1 MTDQK
6 KGEERIN
13 VRHGVTVEGG
23 ALVNEVSRYM
33 TDQKKSEDKN
43 TTGAADAG
51 VREKYR
57 IDPRRVTAE
66 GQTEKSLDEKY
77 QDLQD
82 YLKSLGRVAVA
93 FSGGVDSTLLLKVA
107 HDVLG
112 DNCVAVTAKSKSFPE
127 RELNESNDFCLEE
140 GIKHYYTDSEELD
153 LPGFRQNPTNR
164 CYLCKHELFEEIE
177 KMAGEIFPEL
187 GVNEE
192 EVGKSDSQDDSAE
205 VDRLGKSDS
214 QDDSAE
220 VDRLGKDDSQDDSA
234 EVDNLGKDDSQDDS
248 AEVDNLG
255 KSDSQDDSAEVDNLG
270 KVYICEGSNMDDNGD
285 FRPGL
290 KAIEELG
297 VTSPLR
303 HAGLYKEEIREL
315 SKRLGLKTYR
325 KQSFACLS
333 SRFVY
338 GETIS
343 DQKLRMVDRA
353 EQFLLDLGFEQLRV
367 RIHGEKEFL
376 ARIEVPVDQIQRM
389 ASPEV
394 QKKVNM
400 RFHTL
405 GFTYVT
411 LDLAGYQTGSM
422 NAGVK

>member
-1 MTDQK
+1 
-6 KGEERIN
+6 
-13 VRHGVTVEGG
+13 
-23 ALVNEVSRYM
+23 M
-33 TDQKKSEDKN
+33 TDQKKSEDMN
-43 TTGAADAG
+43 TNGAADVG

-140 GIKHYYTDSEELD
+140 GIKHYYTNSEELD

-187 GVNEE
+187 GLNEE
-192 EVGKSDSQDDSAE
+192 VVGKSNSQDDSAE
-205 VDRLGKSDS
+205 VDS
-214 QDDSAE
+214 
-220 VDRLGKDDSQDDSA
+220 
-234 EVDNLGKDDSQDDS
+234 
-248 AEVDNLG
+248 LG

-394 QKKVNM
+394 RKKVNM

>member
-1 MTDQK
+1 MD
-6 KGEERIN
+6 
-13 VRHGVTVEGG
+13 GG

-33 TDQKKSEDKN
+33 TDQKKSEDMN
-43 TTGAADAG
+43 TTGVADVG

-140 GIKHYYTDSEELD
+140 GIRHYYTDSEELD

-205 VDRLGKSDS
+205 VDSLGKVDS

-220 VDRLGKDDSQDDSA
+220 VDS
-234 EVDNLGKDDSQDDS
+234 
-248 AEVDNLG
+248 LG

>member
-6 KGEERIN
+6 KGEDRIN
-13 VRHGVTVEGG
+13 VRHGVTVDGG

-33 TDQKKSEDKN
+33 TDQKKSEDMN
-43 TTGAADAG
+43 TTGVADVG

-140 GIKHYYTDSEELD
+140 GIKHYYTNSEELD

-177 KMAGEIFPEL
+177 KMAGKIFAES

-192 EVGKSDSQDDSAE
+192 V
-205 VDRLGKSDS
+205 V
-214 QDDSAE
+214 
-220 VDRLGKDDSQDDSA
+220 GKDDSQDDSA
-234 EVDNLGKDDSQDDS
+234 EVDS
-248 AEVDNLG
+248 LG

-343 DQKLRMVDRA
+343 DQKLCMVDRA
-353 EQFLLDLGFEQLRV
+353 EQFLLDLGFEQIRV

>member
-1 MTDQK
+1 
-6 KGEERIN
+6 
-13 VRHGVTVEGG
+13 
-23 ALVNEVSRYM
+23 M
-33 TDQKKSEDKN
+33 TDQKKSEDMN
-43 TTGAADAG
+43 TTGAADVG

-187 GVNEE
+187 CLNEE

-205 VDRLGKSDS
+205 VDSLGKSDS

-220 VDRLGKDDSQDDSA
+220 VDS
-234 EVDNLGKDDSQDDS
+234 
-248 AEVDNLG
+248 LG
-255 KSDSQDDSAEVDNLG
+255 KSDSQDDSAGVDSLG

-290 KAIEELG
+290 KA
-297 VTSPLR
+297 
-303 HAGLYKEEIREL
+303 
-315 SKRLGLKTYR
+315 
-325 KQSFACLS
+325 
-333 SRFVY
+333 
-338 GETIS
+338 
-343 DQKLRMVDRA
+343 
-353 EQFLLDLGFEQLRV
+353 
-367 RIHGEKEFL
+367 
-376 ARIEVPVDQIQRM
+376 
-389 ASPEV
+389 
-394 QKKVNM
+394 
-400 RFHTL
+400 
-405 GFTYVT
+405 
-411 LDLAGYQTGSM
+411 
-422 NAGVK
+422 

>member
-1 MTDQK
+1 MAFLWMA
-6 KGEERIN
+6 
-13 VRHGVTVEGG
+13 
-23 ALVNEVSRYM
+23 ALVNEVTRYM
-33 TDQKKSEDKN
+33 TDQKKSEDMN

-82 YLKSLGRVAVA
+82 YLKSLRRVAVA

-112 DNCVAVTAKSKSFPE
+112 DNCVAVTAKSKSFPK

-177 KMAGEIFPEL
+177 KMAGEIFAEFF
-187 GVNEE
+187 VNEE
-192 EVGKSDSQDDSAE
+192 EAGNRDSQDDSAE
-205 VDRLGKSDS
+205 VDS
-214 QDDSAE
+214 
-220 VDRLGKDDSQDDSA
+220 
-234 EVDNLGKDDSQDDS
+234 
-248 AEVDNLG
+248 
-255 KSDSQDDSAEVDNLG
+255 LG

-343 DQKLRMVDRA
+343 DQKLRMVDLA

-389 ASPEV
+389 ASPEI

>member
-1 MTDQK
+1 MD
-6 KGEERIN
+6 GSAI
-13 VRHGVTVEGG
+13 
-23 ALVNEVSRYM
+23 VNEATRYM
-33 TDQKKSEDKN
+33 TDQKKSEDMN
-43 TTGAADAG
+43 TTGAADVG

-187 GVNEE
+187 CLNEE

-205 VDRLGKSDS
+205 VDS
-214 QDDSAE
+214 
-220 VDRLGKDDSQDDSA
+220 
-234 EVDNLGKDDSQDDS
+234 
-248 AEVDNLG
+248 
-255 KSDSQDDSAEVDNLG
+255 LG

-343 DQKLRMVDRA
+343 DQKLRMVDLA

-394 QKKVNM
+394 RKKVNM

-422 NAGVK
+422 NAGVR

>member
-1 MTDQK
+1 MD
-6 KGEERIN
+6 GN
-13 VRHGVTVEGG
+13 
-23 ALVNEVSRYM
+23 ALANEVSRYM
-33 TDQKKSEDKN
+33 ADQKKSEDMN

-77 QDLQD
+77 QDLKN

-177 KMAGEIFPEL
+177 KMAGEIFAEL

-192 EVGKSDSQDDSAE
+192 EVGKSDSQDDSAG
-205 VDRLGKSDS
+205 VGSLG
-214 QDDSAE
+214 E
-220 VDRLGKDDSQDDSA
+220 
-234 EVDNLGKDDSQDDS
+234 
-248 AEVDNLG
+248 
-255 KSDSQDDSAEVDNLG
+255 
-270 KVYICEGSNMDDNGD
+270 VYICEGSNMDDNGD

-353 EQFLLDLGFEQLRV
+353 EQFLLDLGFEQIRV

-376 ARIEVPVDQIQRM
+376 ARIEVPVDEIQRM

-394 QKKVNM
+394 RKKVNM

>member
-1 MTDQK
+1 MD
-6 KGEERIN
+6 GN
-13 VRHGVTVEGG
+13 
-23 ALVNEVSRYM
+23 ALVNEATRYM
-33 TDQKKSEDKN
+33 TDQKKSEDMN
-43 TTGAADAG
+43 TTGAADVG

-140 GIKHYYTDSEELD
+140 GIKYYYTDSEELD

-177 KMAGEIFPEL
+177 KMAGEIFADL
-187 GVNEE
+187 YLNEE
-192 EVGKSDSQDDSAE
+192 EVGKSDSQVDLAEVGNLGKVDSQDDSAE
-205 VDRLGKSDS
+205 VGSLGKSDS

-220 VDRLGKDDSQDDSA
+220 VDS
-234 EVDNLGKDDSQDDS
+234 
-248 AEVDNLG
+248 
-255 KSDSQDDSAEVDNLG
+255 LG

-343 DQKLRMVDRA
+343 DQKLRMVDLA

-394 QKKVNM
+394 RKKVNM

-422 NAGVK
+422 NAGVR

>member
-1 MTDQK
+1 MDGNALANEVSRYMADQK
-6 KGEERIN
+6 KSEDMIN
-13 VRHGVTVEGG
+13 VRHGVTVDGN
-23 ALVNEVSRYM
+23 ALENEVSRYM
-33 TDQKKSEDKN
+33 TDQKKSEDMN

-177 KMAGEIFPEL
+177 KMAGEIFAEL
-187 GVNEE
+187 GLNEE
-192 EVGKSDSQDDSAE
+192 VVGKSDSQDDSAE
-205 VDRLGKSDS
+205 VDSLGKSDS
-214 QDDSAE
+214 QDDSAG
-220 VDRLGKDDSQDDSA
+220 VDS
-234 EVDNLGKDDSQDDS
+234 
-248 AEVDNLG
+248 
-255 KSDSQDDSAEVDNLG
+255 LG

-367 RIHGEKEFL
+367 RIHGEKAFL

-394 QKKVNM
+394 RKKVNM

>member
-1 MTDQK
+1 MDGSALVNEVTRYMTVQK
-6 KGEERIN
+6 KGEDKIN
-13 VRHGVTVEGG
+13 VRHGVTVDGSTL
-23 ALVNEVSRYM
+23 ANEATRYM
-33 TDQKKSEDKN
+33 TVQKKSEDMN
-43 TTGAADAG
+43 TNGAADVG

-57 IDPRRVTAE
+57 IDPRKVTAE

-140 GIKHYYTDSEELD
+140 GIKHYYTNSEELD

-177 KMAGEIFPEL
+177 KMAGKIFAES

-192 EVGKSDSQDDSAE
+192 VVGKSDSQDDSAE
-205 VDRLGKSDS
+205 VDSLGKSDS

-220 VDRLGKDDSQDDSA
+220 VDRLGKD
-234 EVDNLGKDDSQDDS
+234 
-248 AEVDNLG
+248 
-255 KSDSQDDSAEVDNLG
+255 DSQDDSAEVDNLG

-315 SKRLGLKTYR
+315 SKRLKLKTYR

-343 DQKLRMVDRA
+343 DQKLCMVDRA
-353 EQFLLDLGFEQLRV
+353 EQFLLDLGFEQIRV

-376 ARIEVPVDQIQRM
+376 ARIEVPVDEIQRM

-394 QKKVNM
+394 RKKVNM

>member
-1 MTDQK
+1 
-6 KGEERIN
+6 
-13 VRHGVTVEGG
+13 
-23 ALVNEVSRYM
+23 M
-33 TDQKKSEDKN
+33 TDQKKSEDMN
-43 TTGAADAG
+43 TTGAADVG

-192 EVGKSDSQDDSAE
+192 EVGKSDSQVDLAEVGNLGKVDSQDDSAE
-205 VDRLGKSDS
+205 VGSLGKSDS

-220 VDRLGKDDSQDDSA
+220 VDS
-234 EVDNLGKDDSQDDS
+234 
-248 AEVDNLG
+248 
-255 KSDSQDDSAEVDNLG
+255 LG

-394 QKKVNM
+394 RKKVNM

>member
-1 MTDQK
+1 MYTLRMHLIACWYSDVSTLC
-6 KGEERIN
+6 GCNMIN
-13 VRHGVTVEGG
+13 VRHGVTVDGG

-33 TDQKKSEDKN
+33 TDQKKSEDMN
-43 TTGAADAG
+43 TTGVADVG

-57 IDPRRVTAE
+57 IDPRKVTAE

-140 GIKHYYTDSEELD
+140 GIKHYYTNSEELD

-177 KMAGEIFPEL
+177 KMAGKIFAES

-192 EVGKSDSQDDSAE
+192 VVGKSDSQDDSAE
-205 VDRLGKSDS
+205 VDS
-214 QDDSAE
+214 
-220 VDRLGKDDSQDDSA
+220 
-234 EVDNLGKDDSQDDS
+234 
-248 AEVDNLG
+248 
-255 KSDSQDDSAEVDNLG
+255 LG

-343 DQKLRMVDRA
+343 DQKLRMVDLA

>member
-1 MTDQK
+1 
-6 KGEERIN
+6 
-13 VRHGVTVEGG
+13 
-23 ALVNEVSRYM
+23 M
-33 TDQKKSEDKN
+33 TDQKKSEDMN
-43 TTGAADAG
+43 TTGVADVG

-57 IDPRRVTAE
+57 IDPRKVTAE

-140 GIKHYYTDSEELD
+140 GIRHYYTDSEELD

-205 VDRLGKSDS
+205 VDSLGKVDS

-220 VDRLGKDDSQDDSA
+220 VDS
-234 EVDNLGKDDSQDDS
+234 
-248 AEVDNLG
+248 LG

>member
-1 MTDQK
+1 
-6 KGEERIN
+6 
-13 VRHGVTVEGG
+13 
-23 ALVNEVSRYM
+23 M
-33 TDQKKSEDKN
+33 TDQKKSEDMN
-43 TTGAADAG
+43 TTGAADVG

-177 KMAGEIFPEL
+177 KMAGEIFADL
-187 GVNEE
+187 YLNEE
-192 EVGKSDSQDDSAE
+192 EVGKSDSQVDLAEVGNLGKVDSQDDSAE
-205 VDRLGKSDS
+205 VGSLGKSDS

-220 VDRLGKDDSQDDSA
+220 VDS
-234 EVDNLGKDDSQDDS
+234 
-248 AEVDNLG
+248 
-255 KSDSQDDSAEVDNLG
+255 LG

-343 DQKLRMVDRA
+343 DQKLRMVDLA

-394 QKKVNM
+394 RKKVNM

>member
-1 MTDQK
+1 MDGNALVNEATRYMTVQK
-6 KGEERIN
+6 KSEDMIN
-13 VRHGVTVEGG
+13 VRHGVPVDGS
-23 ALVNEVSRYM
+23 ALENEATRYM
-33 TDQKKSEDKN
+33 TDQKKREDMN

-140 GIKHYYTDSEELD
+140 GIRHYYTDSEELD

-187 GVNEE
+187 GLNEE
-192 EVGKSDSQDDSAE
+192 VVGKSDSQDDSAE
-205 VDRLGKSDS
+205 VDSLGKVDSQDDSAEVDSLGKSDS

-220 VDRLGKDDSQDDSA
+220 VDS
-234 EVDNLGKDDSQDDS
+234 
-248 AEVDNLG
+248 LG

-315 SKRLGLKTYR
+315 SKRLKLKTYR

-343 DQKLRMVDRA
+343 DQKLRMVDLA

-394 QKKVNM
+394 RKKVNM

>member
-6 KGEERIN
+6 KSEDKIN
-13 VRHGVTVEGG
+13 IRHGVTVDGG
-23 ALVNEVSRYM
+23 ALANEATRYM
-33 TDQKKSEDKN
+33 TDQKKSEDMINVRHGVTVDGNALVNEATRYMTVQKKSEDMN
-43 TTGAADAG
+43 TTGAADVG

-187 GVNEE
+187 CLNEE

-205 VDRLGKSDS
+205 VDS
-214 QDDSAE
+214 
-220 VDRLGKDDSQDDSA
+220 
-234 EVDNLGKDDSQDDS
+234 
-248 AEVDNLG
+248 
-255 KSDSQDDSAEVDNLG
+255 LG

-343 DQKLRMVDRA
+343 DQKLCMVDRA
-353 EQFLLDLGFEQLRV
+353 EQFLLDLGFEQIRV

-376 ARIEVPVDQIQRM
+376 ARIEVPVDEIQRM

-394 QKKVNM
+394 RKKVNM

>member
-6 KGEERIN
+6 KSEDKIN
-13 VRHGVTVEGG
+13 IRHGVTVDGG
-23 ALVNEVSRYM
+23 ALANEATRYM
-33 TDQKKSEDKN
+33 TDQKKSEDMINVRHGVPVDGSALENEATRYMTDQKKREDMN
-43 TTGAADAG
+43 TTGAADVG

-107 HDVLG
+107 HDVLGDNCVDVLG

-187 GVNEE
+187 GLNEE
-192 EVGKSDSQDDSAE
+192 VVGKSDSQVDLAE
-205 VDRLGKSDS
+205 VG
-214 QDDSAE
+214 
-220 VDRLGKDDSQDDSA
+220 
-234 EVDNLGKDDSQDDS
+234 
-248 AEVDNLG
+248 
-255 KSDSQDDSAEVDNLG
+255 NLG

-376 ARIEVPVDQIQRM
+376 ARIEVPVDEIQRM

-394 QKKVNM
+394 RKKVNM

>member
-1 MTDQK
+1 MDGGALVNEVSRYMTDQK
-6 KGEERIN
+6 KGEDRIN
-13 VRHGVTVEGG
+13 VRHGVTVDGG

-33 TDQKKSEDKN
+33 TDQKKSEDMN
-43 TTGAADAG
+43 TTGVADVG

-140 GIKHYYTDSEELD
+140 GIRHYYTDSEELD

-205 VDRLGKSDS
+205 VDS
-214 QDDSAE
+214 
-220 VDRLGKDDSQDDSA
+220 
-234 EVDNLGKDDSQDDS
+234 
-248 AEVDNLG
+248 
-255 KSDSQDDSAEVDNLG
+255 LG

>member
-6 KGEERIN
+6 KGEDRIN
-13 VRHGVTVEGG
+13 VRHGVTVDGG

-33 TDQKKSEDKN
+33 TDQKKSEDMN
-43 TTGAADAG
+43 TTGVADVG

-140 GIKHYYTDSEELD
+140 GIKHYYTNSEELD

-177 KMAGEIFPEL
+177 KMAGKIFAES

-192 EVGKSDSQDDSAE
+192 V
-205 VDRLGKSDS
+205 V
-214 QDDSAE
+214 
-220 VDRLGKDDSQDDSA
+220 GKDDSQDDSA
-234 EVDNLGKDDSQDDS
+234 EVDS
-248 AEVDNLG
+248 LG

-343 DQKLRMVDRA
+343 DQKLRMVDLA

-376 ARIEVPVDQIQRM
+376 ARIEVPVDEIQRM

-394 QKKVNM
+394 RKKVNM

>member
-6 KGEERIN
+6 KSEDKIN
-13 VRHGVTVEGG
+13 IRHGVTVDGG
-23 ALVNEVSRYM
+23 ALANEATRYM
-33 TDQKKSEDKN
+33 TDQKKSEDMINVRHGVTVDGNALVNEATRYMTVQKKSEDMN
-43 TTGAADAG
+43 TTGAADVG

-177 KMAGEIFPEL
+177 KMVGEIFPEL

-205 VDRLGKSDS
+205 VGS
-214 QDDSAE
+214 
-220 VDRLGKDDSQDDSA
+220 
-234 EVDNLGKDDSQDDS
+234 
-248 AEVDNLG
+248 
-255 KSDSQDDSAEVDNLG
+255 LG

-376 ARIEVPVDQIQRM
+376 ARIEVPVDEIQRM

-394 QKKVNM
+394 RKKVNM